1 MYYIAITVVVVII
14 VLIGMLRAVWRV
26 AEPNEA
32 LIISGLGAK
41 GANDTTLDSLGFKIV
56 VGRGTAVIPGF
67 QTVRRLGL
75 DSRATG
81 LVVNAVSNQSIPLTV
96 KGVVA
101 YKVGDDLASIANA
114 ARRFLDQDAKVMQG
128 TIHELFAGHLRA
140 IVGGMTVEDVYLEA
154 GEWDGRVV
162 FPGRGTSLVTYAET
176 LEKLLYRLA
185 FMKYMLHNREE
196 LTANIRGSLAEDLQK
211 LGLRVDSLQI
221 QEIDD
226 ESGYIQNLGKPQA
239 AAIESKARIAA
250 AQRDK
255 EATEAEQ
262 IANAEKAA
270 AVRATSIK
278 RSEYQAQMDQAASK
292 AQQAGPLSEAL
303 ARQEVVRAET
313 AAAELDAQ
321 RQEKILE
328 SSVRKPADAKAYEQ
342 VTLAEADRAARVAAA
357 QAKAEEVRLAGEA
370 QANAT
375 QLNGAAQAS
384 AIREKGLAEAA
395 GIEARAKALAT
406 NQDAVIAQ
414 QFAENY
420 PQIVAA
426 AASSLGNIDNL
437 VVLNGAEGMEDM
449 LAKAMTMGGAGLGL
463 AQQLMTSIRSGK
475 PVRVEAPVVSI
486 NGKVGSDK
494 A

>member
-1 MYYIAITVVVVII
+1 MYYIAGTVVVAVILV
-14 VLIGMLRAVWRV
+14 VLAFRLIWRV

-41 GANDTTLDSLGFKIV
+41 GENETDLDSLGFKIV

-67 QTVRRLGL
+67 QTVRRLAL

-114 ARRFLDQDAKVMQG
+114 ARRFLDQDANVMQS
-128 TIHELFAGHLRA
+128 ILHELFAGHLRA
-140 IVGGMTVEDVYLEA
+140 IVGGMSVE
-154 GEWDGRVV
+154 G
-162 FPGRGTSLVTYAET
+162 
-176 LEKLLYRLA
+176 
-185 FMKYMLHNREE
+185 MLNNREE
-196 LTANIRGSLAEDLQK
+196 LTANIRASLAEDLQK
-211 LGLRVDSLQI
+211 LGLRVDTSRSRRSTT
-221 QEIDD
+221 
-226 ESGYIQNLGKPQA
+226 SGYIQNLGKPQA

-262 IANAEKAA
+262 VANAEKAA
-270 AVRATSIK
+270 AVREASIK
-278 RSEYQAQMDQAASK
+278 QSEYQAQMDQAKSK

-321 RQEKILE
+321 RQEKLLE

-342 VTLAEADRAARVAAA
+342 VTLAEANRAALVSLA
-357 QAKAEEVRLAGEA
+357 QAQAEEVRLAGA
-370 QANAT
+370 ARANAT
-375 QLNGAAQAS
+375 QLNGAALAS
-384 AIREKGLAEAA
+384 AIREKGLAEAT
-395 GIEARAKALAT
+395 GIEARAKALST

-420 PQIVAA
+420 PAIVAA
-426 AASSLGNIDNL
+426 AASSLSNIDNL

-463 AQQLMTSIRSGK
+463 AKQLMNSIRTDTLSAQGQH
-475 PVRVEAPVVSI
+475 VRLPADDLADVPAYVAPT
-486 NGKVGSDK
+486 NGKVDP
-494 A
+494 ATV